1 MSALGIVSIAV
12 GVLGVSY
19 AGFLFVAPT
28 ALMRWFSRT
37 VRTNGRTRTFGA
49 FMLPLGVAMIWAGAS
64 EEGSF
69 DLNGQ
74 STLAFI
80 LSLIGWAWVVV
91 MTTALVLFP
100 GFFRAL
106 IHTFVPSELSGSLI
120 GWRLLGMVRIAISA
134 PFVYFGALAL

>member
-12 GVLGVSY
+12 GVLGVGY
-19 AGFLFVAPT
+19 GGFVFVAP
-28 ALMRWFSRT
+28 ASVLRWFTRT
-37 VRTNGRTRTFGA
+37 TTTNGRTRTFGA
-49 FMLPLGVAMIWAGAS
+49 FLLPLGLAMIWAGAS
-64 EEGSF
+64 EQGSL

-80 LSLIGWAWVVV
+80 LSLIGWVLVVF

-100 GFFRAL
+100 GSFRA
-106 IHTFVPSELSGSLI
+106 IIQAFVPSDLSGSLI
-120 GWRLLGMVRIAISA
+120 GWRLLGLVRIAISA

>member
-12 GVLGVSY
+12 GVLGVCY
-19 AGFLFVAPT
+19 GGFLFVAPA

-69 DLNGQ
+69 DLNEQ

-120 GWRLLGMVRIAISA
+120 GWRLLGLVRIAISA